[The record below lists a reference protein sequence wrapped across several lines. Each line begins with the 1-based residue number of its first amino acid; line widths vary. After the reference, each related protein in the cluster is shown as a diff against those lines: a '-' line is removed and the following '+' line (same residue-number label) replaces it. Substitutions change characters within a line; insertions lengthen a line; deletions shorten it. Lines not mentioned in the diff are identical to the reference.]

1 MKRHEEFICL
11 YVALHS
17 VPTEL
22 TTFLKMKKSSIEP
35 TTSISF
41 SPLKIRLKVA
51 PAVKAALE
59 RFPLS
64 NDQVLREERGA
75 FIAET
80 EMSITPDLIH
90 WIYASS
96 NDVEVLA
103 PLQLR
108 EIVRIGI
115 SSALEQYRLV

>member
-1 MKRHEEFICL
+1 MNE
-11 YVALHS
+11 
-17 VPTEL
+17 
-22 TTFLKMKKSSIEP
+22 SSIDSTP
-35 TTSISF
+35 SISF
-41 SPLKIRLKVA
+41 SSLKIRLKIT
-51 PAVKAALE
+51 PSVKAALE

-64 NDQVLREERGA
+64 NDQTIKEERGT

-80 EMSITPDLIH
+80 EMQITPDFIH

-108 EIVRIGI
+108 EIIRIGI

>member
-1 MKRHEEFICL
+1 M
-11 YVALHS
+11 VLHS
-17 VPTEL
+17 VLTEL
-22 TTFLKMKKSSIEP
+22 LTSLNMNESSIEP
-35 TTSISF
+35 SPSISF
-41 SPLKIRLKVA
+41 SPLKIRLKVT
-51 PAVKAALE
+51 PSVKAALE

-64 NDQVLREERGA
+64 NDQTIKEERGA

-80 EMSITPDLIH
+80 EMLITPDLIH

-108 EIVRIGI
+108 EIVRTGI

>member
-1 MKRHEEFICL
+1 M
-11 YVALHS
+11 ALHS

-22 TTFLKMKKSSIEP
+22 TTFLKMKKSSIES